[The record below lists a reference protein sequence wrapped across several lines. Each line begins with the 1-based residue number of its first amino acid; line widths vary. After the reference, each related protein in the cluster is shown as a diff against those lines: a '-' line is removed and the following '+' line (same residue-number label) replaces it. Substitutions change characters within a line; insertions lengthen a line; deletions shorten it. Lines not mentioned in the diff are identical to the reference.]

1 MIWGLTLEPG
11 KVYTEIVQDELQ
23 LSMAILE
30 CRKGISENESNFS
43 HIVMKTYNTEYL
55 LCTLVNGATYQQT
68 LDLKIMPREKVTFL
82 VQGSSTVYLVGYS
95 SLCPDGS
102 HDYEMGLDQDV
113 PGWEEDYPGED
124 NEEHY
129 TVQPHSV
136 TDDVILEVDPQEEG
150 AITRSE
156 ALDDRFQETQNEDES
171 ATSGKV
177 LQGEELVYPVPDVE
191 VVKEEPSS
199 PHDRLTP
206 SGSLQTHDD
215 PTTSRTEQHQGEGT
229 RFESYQTSENR
240 PSASRWSM
248 QSTSGPP
255 SQSDPL
261 FNPGQSTSNLAQG
274 TSSEGSRIYPV
285 GVVGPG
291 HPPATFQNFQQSPN
305 KRQRV
310 ETVQIFPPPQKT
322 SNSSGGSQY
331 PVPIHTGRVE
341 TGLSQGP
348 ATLGRRTPSMGAAGP
363 RSAAVKQSL
372 KSLMPRS
379 GSVNKSD
386 GAILLTITK
395 LKKDETD
402 SEGKQVIPRMTSNQL
417 IMCSECG
424 KSFAD
429 SWNFRRH
436 QATHSGEKPF
446 KCSFCDKRFPRKDS
460 RKRHERDIHSSG
472 PTTDAQFEYSQ
483 EMGKMT

>member
-348 ATLGRRTPSMGAAGP
+348 ATLGRRTPSMGATGP

-379 GSVNKSD
+379 GSVNKKSTLGRSD
-386 GAILLTITK
+386 PTLVQSVKIKEGTK
-395 LKKDETD
+395 KLPLPYTCD
-402 SEGKQVIPRMTSNQL
+402 I
-417 IMCSECG
+417 CG
-424 KSFAD
+424 KSFLQQGTYT
-429 SWNFRRH
+429 RH
-436 QATHSGEKPF
+436 QRVHTGVKPF
-446 KCSFCDKRFPRKDS
+446 KCPFCTNEWRCSRKDNML
-460 RKRHERDIHSSG
+460 RHVKLNHKITLRSEQIAEDFS
-472 PTTDAQFEYSQ
+472 
-483 EMGKMT
+483 